1 MTRVEAVIVVAGGR
15 SSRFGSD
22 KLEHRV
28 GGLTLLER
36 TVDAAGAAGR
46 VVLVSAAEVPAGV
59 AVAVSE
65 SPRWG
70 GPCAAI
76 AAGLDAA
83 VRDAAVLDA
92 ADADVSAGDV
102 LILPADLADP
112 YAAVAAL
119 TAIEEGVLTDADGHP
134 QWLLARAPLAALL
147 RRAAELR
154 PERRELDG
162 VSARDLL
169 GSIHGRHPVGAAVST
184 DIDTRDDLG
193 ALDGPAPD
201 EPTLPSAAPERN
213 HAMEPSELDAW
224 ADEAAAVVGTRLEP
238 GDVAAVLDLAR
249 DAAHGIARPAAP
261 LTTFI
266 AGIAVGRGQPLP
278 EAIAALLAA
287 IDRRSS

>member
-1 MTRVEAVIVVAGGR
+1 MTGVAAVIVVAGGR

-22 KLEHRV
+22 KLSHRV
-28 GGLTLLER
+28 GDATLLER

-46 VVLVSAAEVPAGV
+46 VVLVTAAEVPAGV

-76 AAGLDAA
+76 AAGVDAVVRDALVSDAA
-83 VRDAAVLDA
+83 VQDAP
-92 ADADVSAGDV
+92 AGDV

-112 YAAVAAL
+112 HAATAAL
-119 TAIEEGVLTDADGHP
+119 TAIEEGILTDADGHP
-134 QWLLARAPLAALL
+134 QWLLARAPLAALE

-154 PERRELDG
+154 QERGALDG
-162 VSARDLL
+162 LSARDLL
-169 GSIHGRHPVGAAVST
+169 AVVRGRHAVAGPVWT
-184 DIDTRDDLG
+184 DIDTPDDLSAAG
-193 ALDGPAPD
+193 LPAPD
-201 EPTLPSAAPERN
+201 ATTLPPADPPRS

-224 ADEAAAVVGTRLEP
+224 ADEAAAVVGTRLDP

-266 AGIAVGRGQPLP
+266 AGIAVGRGQPLA
-278 EAIAALLAA
+278 EAVAALLAA